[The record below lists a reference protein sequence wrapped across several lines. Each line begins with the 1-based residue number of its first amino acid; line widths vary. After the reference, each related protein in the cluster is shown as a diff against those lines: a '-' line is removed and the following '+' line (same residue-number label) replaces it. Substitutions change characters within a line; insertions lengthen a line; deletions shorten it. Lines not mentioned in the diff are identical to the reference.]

1 MSLRS
6 LTDIQAEALN
16 LGFCAAGVARAQ
28 TVDARHAE
36 AFMAMIDSGRA
47 AGMDYLKRNIEKRL
61 DPTLL
66 HPGARWIISVA
77 MNYKPAV
84 RISKDQYQIAAY
96 AYGKD
101 YHEVMKERLH
111 MLADKLMLTDYKAC
125 CDTAPVMERYWA
137 ERAGVGYVCLNH
149 QLMVP
154 GVGSMVFL
162 GEIITADEL
171 IIDDQQP
178 TTKNQQPTTHNQKP
192 TTCPSPCLRACP
204 TKAFDDE
211 GGFDARRCLS
221 YLTIENRGDIPQEM
235 AAKMGGYIY
244 GCDCCQLACPGNNDT
259 PPTQEPLFMP
269 SEKLLAMRK
278 DDWHNL
284 TEDEYRLLFKGS
296 AVKRAKYTGLMR
308 NINLK
313 R

>member
-6 LTDIQAEALN
+6 LTEIKAEALN
-16 LGFCAAGVARAQ
+16 LGFCAAGVAKAQ
-28 TVDARHAE
+28 AVDARHAE
-36 AFMAMIDSGRA
+36 AFVRMIDSGRA
-47 AGMDYLKRNIEKRL
+47 AEMDYLKRNIEKRL

-84 RISKDQYQIAAY
+84 WIEKDQYQIAAY

-101 YHEVMKERLH
+101 YHDVMKERLH
-111 MLADKLMLTDYKAC
+111 MLAEKLMLTDYKIC
-125 CDTAPVMERYWA
+125 CDTTPVMERYWA
-137 ERAGVGYVCLNH
+137 EKAGVGYVCRNH
-149 QLMVP
+149 QLIVP
-154 GVGSMVFL
+154 GMGSMVFL

-171 IIDDQQP
+171 TIDDQRP
-178 TTKNQQPTTHNQKP
+178 TADDQRP
-192 TTCPSPCLRACP
+192 TTCSSPCMNACP

-211 GGFDARRCLS
+211 GNFDARKCLS
-221 YLTIENRGDIPQEM
+221 YLMIENKGDIPQEM
-235 AAKMGGYIY
+235 AEKTGSYIY
-244 GCDCCQLACPGNNDT
+244 GCDCCQLTCLENDGT
-259 PPTQEPLFMP
+259 PSTQETLFMP
-269 SEKLLAMRK
+269 SEMLLTMKK

-284 TEDEYRLLFKGS
+284 TEDGYRLLFKGS
-296 AVKRAKYTGLMR
+296 AVKRAKYSGLMR